1 MKTKVLVVDDSPVI
15 RSILSAIIEEQPD
28 MVVVGA
34 APDPLVAKE
43 LIAKLNPDVLTLDIE
58 MPHMNGLA
66 FLKRLMAV
74 RPMPVVMLSSFT
86 QQGSDV
92 AFQALSLGAVEVVG
106 KPAMGAPV
114 DDKYSRSIVEAIRGA
129 HAARHNLKPPSSSPG
144 DAKIVLPNLGKRTQT
159 LQQVVVVGAATG
171 GAEAVREILTQMP
184 AEGPPVVLALQ
195 LPPGI
200 TRHFVKRLQGEC
212 KMTIREAA
220 DGEPVL
226 PGNVYVAPSGA
237 SVTIGKYE
245 SRGYGIQ
252 VMDVMLDTRPV
263 DALFNATAEAAGSN
277 ACGVI
282 LTGMGDDGARGLK
295 EMLDAGARTMA
306 QDEASSVVWGMPGAA
321 VKLGGAQDI
330 LPLGRVAENIMRLAQ
345 TVGAPAL
352 AAAR

>member
-15 RSILSAIIEEQPD
+15 RSILTAIIEEQPD

-106 KPAMGAPV
+106 KPSMGAPV
-114 DDKYSRSIVEAIRGA
+114 DDKYSRSIVDAIRGA
-129 HAARHNLKPPSSSPG
+129 HAARHNLKPPSSSPS
-144 DAKIVLPNLGKRTQT
+144 DAKVVLPNLGKRTQT
-159 LQQVVVVGAATG
+159 LQQVVVIGAATG

-184 AEGPPVVLALQ
+184 AEAPPVVLALQ

-212 KMTIREAA
+212 KMTIREAT
-220 DGEPVL
+220 DREPVL

-245 SRGYGIQ
+245 ARGYGIQ

-282 LTGMGDDGARGLK
+282 LTGMGDDGAAGLRAIHLRG
-295 EMLDAGARTMA
+295 GHTIA
-306 QDEASSVVWGMPGAA
+306 QDEATSLVYGMPRAA
-321 VKLGGAQDI
+321 LEAEAVVVEAPLDKIAKHILGWASWADF
-330 LPLGRVAENIMRLAQ
+330 
-345 TVGAPAL
+345 
-352 AAAR
+352 